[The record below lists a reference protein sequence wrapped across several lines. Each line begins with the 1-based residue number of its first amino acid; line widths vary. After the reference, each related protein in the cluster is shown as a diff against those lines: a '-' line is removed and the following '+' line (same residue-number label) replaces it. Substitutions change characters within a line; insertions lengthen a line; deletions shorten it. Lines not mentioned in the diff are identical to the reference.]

1 MGWSLTHQNREQTVT
16 ALSANLVASK
26 ERYADRIA
34 LRCDDL
40 QLTYAEFDAAAARV
54 ATLLEQAGIEA
65 GDRVGIMLPN
75 TPAFAIALFGIIYR
89 GAIAVPMNPLL
100 KSREVA
106 YYLSNSGAKAI
117 FATPLFADEANAGAD
132 EVGAQCWL
140 VDDAALAE
148 LTKDLPAQEAP
159 VERDDDDVAVILHT
173 SGTTGKPKGAMLTH
187 GNLRRNVDVAVGTL
201 LKIGPDDVVMGCLPL
216 FHVFGLTCGLNGS
229 ILAGATLTL
238 IPRFDPRKAIE
249 VVKRDSVTLF
259 QGVPTMYSALL
270 SLAGEEAKEATQTL
284 RVCASGGASLPVQVL
299 NDFEDAFGCII
310 LEGYGLSETSP
321 VASFN
326 HPDRPRKAG
335 SIGTPVK
342 GVEMRVVDTSGAEV
356 AQGEPGEIQIRGHNV
371 MKGYWNLPDATKAAI
386 SSDGWFASGDIG
398 RVDEDGYFYI
408 VDRTKDMI
416 IRGGYNVY
424 PREIEEVLYE
434 HPAVAEAA
442 VVGVKHAELSEDVG
456 AAVALKEGATVEPD
470 ELREYVKARV
480 AAYKYPR
487 KIWLVD
493 ALPKGPTGKVLKREI
508 TVPED
513 EGK

>member
-1 MGWSLTHQNREQTVT
+1 MN
-16 ALSANLVASK
+16 ALSANLIASK
-26 ERYADRIA
+26 DRHADRIA
-34 LRCDDL
+34 LRCDDIE
-40 QLTYAEFDAAAARV
+40 LTYAELDAAASRV
-54 ATLLEQAGIEA
+54 ATLLERAGIGP
-65 GDRVGIMLPN
+65 GDRVGVMLPN
-75 TPAFAIALFGIIYR
+75 TPAFAIAFYGILYR

-106 YYLSNSGAKAI
+106 YYLSNSGAQAL
-117 FATPLFADEANAGAD
+117 FGTPLFADEATAGAQ
-132 EVGAQCWL
+132 ETGARCWL
-140 VDDAALAE
+140 VDDAGLAQ
-148 LTKDLPAQEAP
+148 LTGDLPAQDEP
-159 VERDDDDVAVILHT
+159 VARADDDVAVILHT

-187 GNLRRNVDVAVGTL
+187 GNLSRNADISVRTL
-201 LKIGPDDVVMGCLPL
+201 IKTGPDDVVMGCLPL

-238 IPRFDPRKAIE
+238 IPRFDPRKALE
-249 VVKRDSVTLF
+249 VIGRDAVTVF

-270 SLAGEEAKEATQTL
+270 SLAGDVAPEAIASL
-284 RVCASGGASLPVQVL
+284 RTCVSGGASLPVQVL
-299 NDFEDAFGCII
+299 SDFENTYGCAI

-335 SIGTPVK
+335 SIGTPVH
-342 GVEMRVVDTSGAEV
+342 GVEMRVVDPHGAEV

-371 MKGYWNLPDATKAAI
+371 MKGYWNLPDATAAAV
-386 SSDGWFASGDIG
+386 SADGWFSTGDVG

-442 VVGVKHAELSEDVG
+442 VVGVPHPELGEDVG
-456 AAVALKEGATVEPD
+456 AAVALKHNASVDPD

-480 AAYKYPR
+480 AAAYKYPR
-487 KIWLVD
+487 QIWLVD
-493 ALPKGPTGKVLKREI
+493 ALPKGPTGKILKREI
-508 TVPED
+508 SVPANEST
-513 EGK
+513 